1 MNLNLGGICRRTRAT
16 ALVLAALCAAP
27 RPASSSRP
35 PAFVHLAPSSDAT
48 RMHVQWATG
57 LFPWPASQG
66 DSLGSGISTVQY
78 GASPRALT
86 MAAAGANWT
95 WTDALSPTNRT
106 YTHHLATM
114 TGLAPGQVYFYR
126 VGVPLDG
133 WSAIYTFRATR
144 LAADVSPDT
153 PMRILFFGDMG
164 WTNAQALSYLQDEVA
179 SAFYDTVIDLGDYA
193 YDLPNMDGLF
203 GDEFQLAIQPIT
215 ATTPL
220 IGAVGNHEGLAGFQH
235 YLHRFRVFAADGSS
249 GLTPAGLPGLLP
261 GLPNNFWLSFDL
273 GLAHFAS
280 VSTECY
286 FIDGCPALQAA
297 WLEADLAAAAAPAAR
312 AQRPWLIVFAHRSVY
327 CSCDDDCDF
336 GATAVREGIWVNG
349 TRMWGLEPI
358 LNRFG
363 VDLFLNAHEH
373 NFERNYAV
381 FNSTLATGAS
391 SGAPGGN
398 ASAPEVVVD
407 AAAPVYIVEGC
418 AGDKENHEPFT
429 RPQPPYSA
437 FRSNTYGY
445 GRMAVYNSTHLLY
458 EHVQTDNGQP
468 ATTGSVIDAML
479 LVKTRARYPF
489 VESRGAEARGAAA
502 PAAAAPSLSLN
513 VSVASDGDA
522 VLVTVASRG
531 APAAADWVGLFAAA
545 ADLALD
551 APIKL
556 AYPFAAFPGYNESG
570 AGAGAFA
577 VTNVRV
583 PLVFALFS
591 GPQAAPRAPPLAVS
605 APLAFD
611 DYSAP
616 LRPRVLP
623 GRSGAAGS
631 YAVAWTSSRADNNPR
646 LEWGFARGGPYPF
659 SAAASGARVERAA
672 LFAPPANE
680 SGFFDLGETMTA
692 ALELGAEPRRVFF
705 RAADDDHPAGAAG
718 GRSEGSF
725 APAPAPF
732 APGEFAPAS
741 FVAFGDLGIGSFDD
755 AAAFQEYGAA
765 ARFLPA
771 LVNAEVA
778 AGTADFVVLFGDL
791 SYSVGWLSTWD
802 EFVGLASQFA
812 SNVPL
817 LVSPGNHEAVAP
829 GSSSWTLFG
838 ADANDSGGEGN
849 VVSSTLFPPPLPATA
864 AEPWYAFA
872 SGPFFLI
879 SMSSEHDW
887 TTGSAQHAWLSAT
900 LAGVDRAAQP
910 WLILTLHR
918 QIYTDTILPDSLN
931 YTSLFQA
938 HVEPLTQRFQVSCV
952 LVGHAHKWERLS
964 ATAGGVVVTAS
975 EPREG
980 PGGETQHVFV
990 RPRAPVHFIA
1000 GMGGADHVIND
1011 CRRFRQAPYFM
1022 NCTVPAFSEAEGYDQ
1037 GFLSVT
1043 ALSAT
1048 KLRLNYVASVIG
1060 PNVTERGA
1068 APVGV
1073 VIQSILIEQDLN
1085 QTWAAVED

>member
-1 MNLNLGGICRRTRAT
+1 ML
-16 ALVLAALCAAP
+16 ALALAAAPLAA
-27 RPASSSRP
+27 ASRP
-35 PAFVHLAPSSDAT
+35 PSFMHLAPSSDPT
-48 RMHVQWATG
+48 RMHVQWSVG

-66 DSLGSGISTVQY
+66 DALGSGVSTVQY
-78 GASPRALT
+78 GLSPRALDMT
-86 MAAAGANWT
+86 ATGANWS
-95 WTDALSPTNRT
+95 WVDALSPTNRT

-114 TGLAPGQVYFYR
+114 QGLTPGSVYFFR

-133 WSAIYTFRATR
+133 WSAVSSFRASR
-144 LAADVSPDT
+144 VAADVSPEA
-153 PMRILFFGDMG
+153 PMRLLLFGDMG

-179 SAFYDTVIDLGDYA
+179 SAYFDAVIDLGDYA

-215 ATTPL
+215 STTPT
-220 IGAVGNHEGLAGFQH
+220 IGAVGNHEGAGGFQH

-261 GLPNNFWLSFDL
+261 GLPNNFYLSFDL
-273 GLAHFAS
+273 GIAHFAS

-286 FIDGCPALQAA
+286 FIEGCPALQAA
-297 WLEADLAAAAAPAAR
+297 WLEADLAAASAR
-312 AQRPWLIVFAHRSVY
+312 RAERPWLIVFAHRSVY

-336 GATAVREGIWVNG
+336 AATAVREGVMVNG

-358 LNRFG
+358 LNRYG

-381 FNSTLATGAS
+381 FNSTLVTGAS
-391 SGAPGGN
+391 AGVPGGN
-398 ASAPEVVVD
+398 ASAPEVIVD
-407 AAAPVYIVEGC
+407 AAAPIYIVEGC

-429 RPQPPYSA
+429 RAQPAYSA

-445 GRMAVYNSTHLLY
+445 GRLAILNATHLLY

-479 LVKTRARYPF
+479 LVKTKTRAAVGPPP
-489 VESRGAEARGAAA
+489 SALA
-502 PAAAAPSLSLN
+502 PTPTLSLN
-513 VSVASDGDA
+513 VSVAADGDG

-531 APAAADWVGLFAAA
+531 APAAADWIGLFDAA
-545 ADLALD
+545 ADLSA
-551 APIKL
+551 APPLKVS
-556 AYPFAAFPGYNESG
+556 YPFAAFPGYNATGEGS
-570 AGAGAFA
+570 GAFA

-591 GPQAAPRAPPLAVS
+591 GAQAPPRTPLAVS

-611 DYSAP
+611 DYAAP
-616 LRPRVLP
+616 LRPRVLA
-623 GRSGAAGS
+623 GASGAAGA

-646 LEWGFARGGPYPF
+646 LQWGVSAGAYPF
-659 SAAASGARVERAA
+659 SAAASGARVERAM

-680 SGFFDLGETMTA
+680 SGFFDLGVTLTA
-692 ALELGAEPRRVFF
+692 VIDLGSPPPPRVFY
-705 RAADDDHPAGAAG
+705 RAVDDDHPAGAAG
-718 GRSEGSF
+718 GASEGSF

-732 APGEFAPAS
+732 APGTFSPAS

-755 AAAFQEYGAA
+755 AAAYQEYGAA
-765 ARFLPA
+765 ARYLPA

-778 AGTADFVVLFGDL
+778 AGTADFVVLYGDL
-791 SYSVGWLSTWD
+791 SYAVGWLQTWD

-812 SNVPL
+812 RNVTL
-817 LVSPGNHEAVAP
+817 LTSPGNHEAVAP
-829 GSSSWTLFG
+829 GSSSWALFG

-849 VVSSTLFPPPLPATA
+849 VVAATLFPPPAPATA
-864 AEPWYAFA
+864 AAPWYAFA
-872 SGPFFLI
+872 SGPFFLVM
-879 SMSSEHDW
+879 MSSEHDF
-887 TTGSAQHAWLSAT
+887 TTGSAQHAWLGAT

-910 WLILTLHR
+910 WLVLTLHR
-918 QIYTDTILPDSLN
+918 QLYTDTIMQDTLN
-931 YTSLFQA
+931 YTSLWQA

-964 ATAGGVVVTAS
+964 ATAGGRVVLAS
-975 EPREG
+975 QPRTG
-980 PGGETQHVFV
+980 PGGETQHVFA

-1000 GMGGADHVIND
+1000 GLGGADHVIND
-1011 CRRFRQAPYFM
+1011 CRRFRQAPYFL

-1048 KLRLNYVASVIG
+1048 ELRLNYVASAIG
-1060 PNVTERGA
+1060 PNITESGA
-1068 APVGV
+1068 AAPPVGV
-1073 VIQSILIEQDLN
+1073 VIQSIIIEQDLN
-1085 QTWAAVED
+1085 QTWERA